1 MVSGETNRMY
11 EEVKQEII
19 KHEGKINKIYKDH
32 LGNATF
38 GVGHLVLETDDLK
51 EGIEYD
57 DATIMEYFERDF
69 RQATND
75 AQTFIKGETI
85 DPRAFGCVINMAFQ
99 LGLPRL
105 SKFKRFQYHL
115 NKCEYAEAADEMLDS
130 RWAKQT
136 PNRASELAEIMRG
149 INA

>member
-1 MVSGETNRMY
+1 MY
-11 EEVKQEII
+11 EEIKSAII
-19 KHEGKINKIYKDH
+19 KHEGKVNKIYKDH

-69 RQATND
+69 RQATDD
-75 AQTFIKGETI
+75 AQIFIKGETI

-130 RWAKQT
+130 LWAKQT
-136 PNRASELAEIMRG
+136 PNRANELAEIMRS
-149 INA
+149 I

>member
-19 KHEGKINKIYKDH
+19 KHEGKVNKIYKDH

-69 RQATND
+69 RQATDD

-105 SKFKRFQYHL
+105 SKFKRFHYHL

-130 RWAKQT
+130 LWAKQT
-136 PNRASELAEIMRG
+136 PNRANELAEIMRS
-149 INA
+149 I